1 MMEID
6 MQFVL
11 TLVAVFCAYKV
22 GYWNGC
28 RDTSNWAIGQVQG
41 IFETIKKI
49 GDTQHAQQLR
59 KD

>member
-11 TLVAVFCAYKV
+11 TLVSVFCAYKI
-22 GYWNGC
+22 GYWNG
-28 RDTSNWAIGQVQG
+28 RVSALAWANEELAKIAH
-41 IFETIKKI
+41 IIKRI
-49 GDTQHAQQLR
+49 GDELHAQQLR

>member
-22 GYWNGC
+22 GYWNG
-28 RDTSNWAIGQVQG
+28 RVSALTWANEELAKIAH
-41 IFETIKKI
+41 IIKRI
-49 GDTQHAQQLR
+49 GDELHAQQLR